1 MDETYDDDDG
11 EPTPD
16 VDPRVLEAILTRNQR
31 IQTRLSEERD
41 YKIHRFFH
49 DCLPSCHP
57 TSLDPKD
64 HTPLRPDQ
72 GPTCRKLYGKKHLRF
87 LAAGLS
93 YPERGFVAANRIGKT
108 ETAAYELR
116 CHLTGRYP
124 DWWVGRTW
132 DRPTDWRAA
141 GDTMLTTRDILQKSL
156 LGPHENVPV
165 KKWTGM
171 IEAKYIIEVVRRS
184 GGITNCIDTIRV
196 RHKSGGTS
204 RLSFLSYDMGRRV
217 FQGFECDGFW
227 IDEEPPDP
235 AERLEAQA
243 SGSSDIYGECL
254 LRTMTTDGIVIATF
268 TPLKGW
274 TPFMR
279 GYFGTAMMPG
289 TEEDGP
295 DVPAKPLMT
304 SSPEGAAAEAEERE
318 YAVAS
323 DTLTQQQDINPF
335 GVSQPRLIIGAT
347 WDDAPHLT
355 EKVKAQQWASMLP
368 YQRAART
375 KGIPQLG
382 AGAVYPIDEA
392 DLRVA
397 DFAIPEHW
405 WRGFGMDV
413 GGGAKP
419 TAAVFCALNPEDRV
433 LHVTAVYKRAST
445 EPSLHAAAI
454 KERMMR
460 PTGWMWPGVGDAAA
474 LIMTDHD
481 AEQLVFVY
489 RRLGLDLHLPDKAV
503 ETGIADVW
511 DLMVTGRFRVFASC
525 QAWFEEFRMYRRDA
539 RGRVVKSND
548 HLMDSTRYMARSGMT
563 RMKRKP
569 VKDVSPK
576 VLSFD
581 RDRVSNEWMGG

>member
-1 MDETYDDDDG
+1 MDP
-11 EPTPD
+11 EPQAPGSD
-16 VDPRVLEAILTRNQR
+16 IDPQVFDALLTRHAR
-31 IQTRLSEERD
+31 VQTLVDLERR
-41 YKIHRFFH
+41 YKIYQYFH
-49 DCLPSCHP
+49 DCLPGCVPDSRNP
-57 TSLDPKD
+57 RD
-64 HTPLRPDQ
+64 HIPVSPDQ
-72 GPTCRKLYGKKHLRF
+72 GPTCRVLYPKALRF
-87 LAAGLS
+87 MAAGLH

-108 ETAAYELR
+108 ETAAFEVR

-124 DWWVGRTW
+124 AWWQGRRW

-141 GDTMLTTRDILQKSL
+141 GDTMLTTRDILQKAL
-156 LGPHENVPV
+156 LGPHEGVPI
-165 KKWTGM
+165 KQWTGM
-171 IEAKYIIEVVRRS
+171 IEAKHITEVTRRS
-184 GGITNCIDTIRV
+184 GGIVNCVDTIRV

-227 IDEEPPDP
+227 MDEEPPDP
-235 AERLEAQA
+235 AERMEAQA

-254 LRTMTTDGIVIATF
+254 LRTMTTNGMVIATF

-279 GYFGTAMMPG
+279 AYFASAMMPS
-289 TEEDGP
+289 TEEGP
-295 DVPAKPLMT
+295 DIPAKGAIT
-304 SSPEGAAAEAEERE
+304 SSPEGLAAEAEED

-323 DTLTQQQDINPF
+323 DTVLQQHEVNPF
-335 GVSQPRLIIGAT
+335 GVAQPRLIVGAT

-355 EKVKAQQWASMLP
+355 EQVKAQQWASMLP

-392 DLRVA
+392 DIRIG

-405 WRGFGMDV
+405 WRGFSMDV

-433 LHVTAVYKRAST
+433 LYVTAVYKRASN

-460 PTGWMWPGVGDAAA
+460 PTGWLWPGVGDAAA

-503 ETGIADVW
+503 ETGIADLW
-511 DLMVTGRFRVFASC
+511 DLMVTSRFRVFASC
-525 QAWFEEFRMYRRDA
+525 TAWFEEFRMYRRDA

-548 HLMDSTRYMARSGMT
+548 HLMDATRYMARSGIA
-563 RMKRKP
+563 RVKRKP
-569 VKDVSPK
+569 LKEAREGK
-576 VLSFD
+576 VVSFD
-581 RDRVSNEWMGG
+581 RDRVANEWMGG

>member
-1 MDETYDDDDG
+1 MLEET
-11 EPTPD
+11 
-16 VDPRVLEAILTRNQR
+16 R
-31 IQTRLSEERD
+31 SE
-41 YKIHRFFH
+41 KIHAYFH
-49 DCLPSCHP
+49 DCLPECGD
-57 TSLDPKD
+57 TDDPKD
-64 HTPLRPDQ
+64 HIPLHPDQ
-72 GPTCRKLYGKKHLRF
+72 GPTCRRLYKKALRF
-87 LAAGLS
+87 LAAGAA

-124 DWWVGRTW
+124 AWWSGKRW
-132 DRPTDWRAA
+132 DRPTNWRAA
-141 GDTMLTTRDILQKSL
+141 GDTMLTTRDIIQTAL
-156 LGPHENVPV
+156 LGPHEGVPV
-165 KKWTGM
+165 KAWKGM
-171 IEAKYIIEVVRRS
+171 IEAKYLQEVTRKS
-184 GGITNCIDTIRV
+184 GGITNCVDTIHV
-196 RHKSGGTS
+196 QHISGGSS

-235 AERLEAQA
+235 AEKSEALA

-254 LRTMTTDGIVIATF
+254 LRTMTVDGIVLATF
-268 TPLKGW
+268 TPLRGW

-279 GYFGTAMMPG
+279 AYFQTAMMPG
-289 TEEDGP
+289 TEDEG
-295 DVPAKPLMT
+295 DVSARDLISKT
-304 SSPEGAAAEAEERE
+304 PEGAAAEADESQ

-323 DTLTQQQDINPF
+323 DRTAVQQEVNPF
-335 GVSQPRLIIGAT
+335 GAARPRFIIGAT

-392 DLRVA
+392 DLRIP
-397 DFAIPEHW
+397 DMAIPEHW
-405 WRGFGMDV
+405 WRGYGMDV

-419 TAAVFCALNPEDRV
+419 TAAIFCALNPEDRV
-433 LHVTAVYKRAST
+433 LYVTAVYKRASN

-454 KERMMR
+454 KERMIR
-460 PTGWMWPGVGDAAA
+460 PTGWTWPGVGDAAA

-481 AEQLVFVY
+481 AEQLVYTY
-489 RRLGLDLHLPDKAV
+489 RRLGLDLYLPDKAV
-503 ETGIADVW
+503 ETGIADLW

-548 HLMDSTRYMARSGMT
+548 HLMDSSRYMARSGIA

-569 VKDVSPK
+569 AKPDE
-576 VLSFD
+576 
-581 RDRVSNEWMGG
+581 RDGKILRFERDAAQGWMGS

>member
-1 MDETYDDDDG
+1 MI
-11 EPTPD
+11 EPD
-16 VDPRVLEAILTRNQR
+16 RRAIDALLNQQAMIQSVLA
-31 IQTRLSEERD
+31 EERA
-41 YKIHRFFH
+41 YRIHQYFH
-49 DCLPSCHP
+49 ECLPSCHHA
-57 TSLDPKD
+57 SDDPKD
-64 HTPLRPDQ
+64 HASVRPDQ
-72 GPTCRKLYGKKHLRF
+72 GPTCRKLYKKALRF
-87 LAAGLS
+87 FEAGTS

-108 ETAAYELR
+108 DTAAYEVR

-124 DWWVGRTW
+124 HWWKGRRW

-141 GDTMLTTRDILQKSL
+141 GDTMLTTRDILQKAL
-156 LGPHENVPV
+156 LGPHEGVPV
-165 KKWTGM
+165 KAWTGM
-171 IEAKYIIEVVRRS
+171 IEAKYIDEVTRKS
-184 GGITNCIDTIRV
+184 GGITNCVDTIHV
-196 RHKSGGTS
+196 RHISGGVS

-227 IDEEPPDP
+227 LDEEPPDP
-235 AERLEAQA
+235 AEKAEASA

-254 LRTMTTDGIVIATF
+254 LRTMTTDGVVIATF
-268 TPLKGW
+268 TPLRGW
-274 TPFMR
+274 TSFMR
-279 GYFGTAMMPG
+279 AYFSTAMMPG
-289 TEEDGP
+289 TEDETM
-295 DVPAKPLMT
+295 DVPAKGMMT
-304 SSPEGAAAEAEERE
+304 TTAEGLAAAADESD

-323 DTLTQQQDINPF
+323 DTFVAKQEENPF
-335 GVSQPRLIIGAT
+335 GVAQPRFIIGAT

-355 EKVKAQQWASMLP
+355 AKVKAQQWASMLP
-368 YQRAART
+368 YQRIART

-392 DLRVA
+392 DIRIT

-405 WRGFGMDV
+405 WRGYAMDV

-433 LHVTAVYKRAST
+433 LYVTAVYKRASN

-454 KERMMR
+454 KERMLR
-460 PTGWMWPGVGDAAA
+460 PTGWLWPGVGDAAA

-481 AEQLVFVY
+481 AEQLVYVY

-503 ETGIADVW
+503 ETGIADLW

-548 HLMDSTRYMARSGMT
+548 HLMDSTRYMARSGIV

-569 VKDVSPK
+569 AKEQGTKILP
-576 VLSFD
+576 FD
-581 RDRVSNEWMGG
+581 RDAINLNWMGG